1 MKLSSA
7 VVVLS
12 LTGTASAYSVSRS
25 SIRNL
30 GQKSVQATGPA
41 RSNGSTMKMEGTSLF
56 GLMGALG
63 VVCVRGSSVSHT
75 YFSISSVIIKGIART
90 IVINK
95 NGCCGLIRCLWERV
109 DELLAFVFPFRRTE
123 LKNGRIDLK
132 LCVCEL
138 WNQRNSFKLNSVNT
152 FLLSFFTMFH

>member
-41 RSNGSTMKMEGTSLF
+41 RSNGSTMKMEGTF
-56 GLMGALG
+56 FI
-63 VVCVRGSSVSHT
+63 R
-75 YFSISSVIIKGIART
+75 F
-90 IVINK
+90 
-95 NGCCGLIRCLWERV
+95 NGCFGCYVVWEERA
-109 DELLAFVFPFRRTE
+109 LFRTPSI
-123 LKNGRIDLK
+123 L
-132 LCVCEL
+132 
-138 WNQRNSFKLNSVNT
+138 NQMSR
-152 FLLSFFTMFH
+152 